1 MPDVKRFLLDTN
13 ICISL
18 LKNKYGIREKIIEV
32 EPKNCFVSEITI
44 AELYYGASKSNNREE
59 RIKDVEFIATKF
71 DVLPIFPAL
80 ELFGDIKAKLEADGN
95 RIDDFDILIGTTALV
110 NNIVVVTDNIKHL
123 ERLPNINIENW
134 KRAEMN

>member
-44 AELYYGASKSNNREE
+44 AELYYGASKSTNREE

-95 RIDDFDILIGTTALV
+95 RIDDFDILIGATALV
-110 NNIVVVTDNIKHL
+110 NNMVVVTDNIKHL

>member
-110 NNIVVVTDNIKHL
+110 NNMVVVTDNIKHL

>member
-95 RIDDFDILIGTTALV
+95 RIDDFDILIGATALV
-110 NNIVVVTDNIKHL
+110 NNMVVVTDNIKHL